1 MTARPQ
7 DRLSL
12 VAGGVLCLLGTV
24 LVLDQ
29 LEAFSLRPASAGAVL
44 CAGAGLILIAWG
56 LLADPEPAPV
66 AAGSGTGGARSW
78 RRDTEAGLVG
88 GVLAGLA
95 RRIGA
100 DPTLLRVLFAAAV
113 IVTGGLA
120 LVGYAIAWLLL
131 PSGGERGVP
140 HGGSLRRRPGRGL
153 RLGAGAGL
161 LTLAGL
167 LVFRSLGIWWSD
179 ALVWPLVLAAAGA
192 ALLWSQSRARAAAEA
207 APVTAYLPD
216 EQDAAEP
223 VDERAGL
230 VDLYRGGF
238 GIALVLGAALLFLS
252 QNDALGGARDA
263 AFTAIVSILALALI
277 LAPFIWRLGRNLA
290 AERAERI
297 RSQERADLAA
307 HLHDSVLQTLTL
319 MQKRAEDPREV
330 SALARRQERELRA
343 WLAAGAGAGGDSGAG
358 FAAALRSAAE
368 EVEDAHRVAIDVV
381 TVGDAPCDERE
392 AVLIAAAKE
401 ALTNSAKFAGDAAIS
416 AYAEADEGAIEVY
429 VRDRGPGF
437 DRAAVPADRRGVSES
452 IEGRMRRHGGSAT
465 ITSVQGSGT
474 EVALRIARDGEP
486 R

>member
-1 MTARPQ
+1 MTARTP

-56 LLADPEPAPV
+56 LMAEPEPGPASPS
-66 AAGSGTGGARSW
+66 AGGWS
-78 RRDTEAGLVG
+78 RDTEGGLVG

-100 DPTLLRVLFAAAV
+100 DPTLLRVLFAVAV

-120 LVGYAIAWLLL
+120 LVAYAIAWLLL
-131 PSGGERGVP
+131 PSGIGRGVFGA
-140 HGGSLRRRPGRGL
+140 GGRRGRPGRGL

-192 ALLWSQSRARAAAEA
+192 ALLWSQSRSRAAAESAPQPA
-207 APVTAYLPD
+207 AHVQDEPV
-216 EQDAAEP
+216 AAEA

-319 MQKRAEDPREV
+319 MQKRADDPREV
-330 SALARRQERELRA
+330 SALARRQERELRS
-343 WLAAGAGAGGDSGAG
+343 WLAGGAGDDGDSDSG

-368 EVEDAHRVAIDVV
+368 EVEDDHRVAIDVV
-381 TVGDAPCDERE
+381 TVGDAPCGERE
-392 AVLIAAAKE
+392 SALIAAARE
-401 ALTNSAKFAGDAAIS
+401 AMTNAAKFAGGSSIS
-416 AYAEADEGAIEVY
+416 AYAEADANAVEVY

-437 DRAAVPADRRGVSES
+437 DPAAVPADRRGVSES
-452 IEGRMRRHGGSAT
+452 IEGRMRRYGGSAT
-465 ITSVQGSGT
+465 ITSGRGSGT
-474 EVALRIARDGEP
+474 EVALRIARDGEQS
-486 R
+486 